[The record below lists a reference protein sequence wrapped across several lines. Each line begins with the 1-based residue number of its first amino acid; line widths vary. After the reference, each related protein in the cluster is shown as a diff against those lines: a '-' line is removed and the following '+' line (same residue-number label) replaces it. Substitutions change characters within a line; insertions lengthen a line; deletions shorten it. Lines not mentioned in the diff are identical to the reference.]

1 MTLSNVGASV
11 RQRLLNRA
19 REQGE
24 DYQVL
29 LTRYAH
35 ERLLYRLSAS
45 AYRDRFVLKGAHAFL
60 IWQGAAHRPTRDLD
74 LLGFGS
80 SDLKGLTDIFQRLCV
95 TEVARDGVF
104 FDPEMVSALHARA
117 GSV

>member
-35 ERLLYRLSAS
+35 ERLLFRPSSSTGSA
-45 AYRDRFVLKGAHAFL
+45 RQRIG
-60 IWQGAAHRPTRDLD
+60 T
-74 LLGFGS
+74 
-80 SDLKGLTDIFQRLCV
+80 GLC
-95 TEVARDGVF
+95 
-104 FDPEMVSALHARA
+104 
-117 GSV
+117 